1 MKKAFVLLTG
11 VALIALFVIFYFI
24 NADTP
29 SVNQGEQTSSQ
40 ASKYLE
46 KIDTSE
52 KDEFRALYNAEF
64 EQEAVALDEKE
75 LLSE

>member
-1 MKKAFVLLTG
+1 MKKIFILLIG
-11 VALIALFVIFYFI
+11 LALIALFIIFYFI
-24 NADTP
+24 NADTT

-46 KIDTSE
+46 KIDSSE

-64 EQEAVALDEKE
+64 EQEAVALDERE
-75 LLSE
+75 ILSE